1 MELEGKTAVITGGA
15 SGIGLA
21 TARRLAKSGVNL
33 VLGDI
38 EETALD
44 QALKGLRDDGA
55 KVEGVRCDV
64 ANEDDVIALRETA
77 LSQFGGV
84 HVVFNNAGVVGGP
97 TIGTPKKVWDWVF
110 GIDIGGIV
118 NGINAFVPYFLEQ
131 NEGHVVS
138 TASLA
143 GLGGMPGMGAYC
155 ASKFAVV
162 GISESLF
169 HELAMTGKNVGV
181 SVLCPGFVR
190 TRIHQSHRNMPNEL
204 VSYNEDPMVKLVN
217 DVATSAVNNGIDP
230 DDVAAAVENA
240 IRTNAFWILTHE
252 RVALRT
258 TEQRLEWMKGGR
270 PLMVDLEAATK
281 AK

>member
-1 MELEGKTAVITGGA
+1 M
-15 SGIGLA
+15 
-21 TARRLAKSGVNL
+21 NL

-38 EETALD
+38 EDAALAG
-44 QALKGLRDDGA
+44 ALQGLADDGA
-55 KVEGVRCDV
+55 KVVGVHCDV
-64 ANEDDVIALRETA
+64 ANEDDVNGLREAAITE
-77 LSQFGGV
+77 FGGA

-110 GIDIGGIV
+110 GIDIGGVV

-131 NEGHVVS
+131 NEGHVVN

-162 GISESLF
+162 GLSESLF
-169 HELAMTGKNVGV
+169 HELAMSGKEVGV

-190 TRIHQSHRNMPNEL
+190 TRIHESHRNMPNEL
-204 VSYNEDPMVKLVN
+204 VSYNEDPMVKIVN
-217 DVATSAVNNGIDP
+217 DVASSAVNNGIDP
-230 DDVAAAVENA
+230 DDVALAVENA

-258 TEQRLEWMKGGR
+258 TEQRLGWMQGGA
-270 PLMVDLEAATK
+270 PLGINLEAATRP
-281 AK
+281 